1 MPHIKF
7 KNVSTLISLG
17 TAVRFSLLCHDNL
30 EEKSVF
36 EEC

>member
-17 TAVRFSLLCHDNL
+17 TAVTFSLLCHGNL
-30 EEKSVF
+30 GEKSVF
-36 EEC
+36 REH